1 MIRHASLSISIV
13 LLLAAGC
20 ASPMGNDTGTA
31 GTMGTGGS
39 GATGG
44 TSAPPPP
51 GLGSGG
57 PFTFPQ
63 NKTSGSCAITS
74 VANPHLATNA
84 AYTSWKG
91 TFVTSS
97 GANGGLRVQSPQ
109 HSGGTVSEGI
119 GYGMIAAVYM
129 NDRPTFDG
137 LWTYAKAHPDNN
149 GLMNWQI
156 SSTGS
161 TVGMGS
167 ATDGDEDM
175 AWALLMASDQW
186 SSLIYLDD
194 ARRVIEA
201 LYSSAIA
208 GDGTLKPDQYGG
220 MGGTTYYADYF
231 SPAYYRVFAR
241 ATNNN
246 NWSGI
251 IIDRGYTLAAAV
263 SGPSNGLV
271 PNSSNTASLSATGT
285 YGYNACRWPWRI
297 AMDYCFNGEPRAKAF
312 LDKMGPFFN
321 GIGAANVA
329 DGYNIATG
337 AQTTGNHNMAFIGP
351 AGVAGMAGWPSLLDG
366 AFMFGANS
374 AGDNAYFTNSLR
386 VVMMLMMSGNLLDY
400 SHQ

>member
-1 MIRHASLSISIV
+1 
-13 LLLAAGC
+13 
-20 ASPMGNDTGTA
+20 
-31 GTMGTGGS
+31 
-39 GATGG
+39 
-44 TSAPPPP
+44 
-51 GLGSGG
+51 
-57 PFTFPQ
+57 
-63 NKTSGSCAITS
+63 
-74 VANPHLATNA
+74 
-84 AYTSWKG
+84 
-91 TFVTSS
+91 
-97 GANGGLRVQSPQ
+97 
-109 HSGGTVSEGI
+109 
-119 GYGMIAAVYM
+119 
-129 NDRPTFDG
+129 
-137 LWTYAKAHPDNN
+137 
-149 GLMNWQI
+149 
-156 SSTGS
+156 
-161 TVGMGS
+161 
-167 ATDGDEDM
+167 
-175 AWALLMASDQW
+175 
-186 SSLIYLDD
+186 
-194 ARRVIEA
+194 
-201 LYSSAIA
+201 
-208 GDGTLKPDQYGG
+208 
-220 MGGTTYYADYF
+220 
-231 SPAYYRVFAR
+231 VFAR